1 VLELHDLF
9 NDYASSL
16 KQDWDQKPS
25 HFCRDNSGEMYDEIM
40 NSKNIYIFV
49 AEEKNKLIGFIEVQK
64 ISKLRKAKYNGVIE
78 RLFVKEIYRRK
89 GIASKLMKA
98 VIDWTEKNH
107 LVDLRLYSGYDYKI
121 AHAFYEKL
129 GFVDA
134 GKTYKLVI
142 F

>member
-78 RLFVKEIYRRK
+78 RLFVKEI
-89 GIASKLMKA
+89 
-98 VIDWTEKNH
+98 
-107 LVDLRLYSGYDYKI
+107 